1 MSGAGDELFFAPL
14 EVVQL
19 SALLE
24 DCVESLSLLGDITRD
39 ILEQREELA
48 QATGDE
54 TSQIIAEQKRL
65 ERRYE
70 ELLAARGSLAAL
82 ANKSKYKEVEAELAS
97 IAGALRESTQLLCR
111 NLKENPNVADN
122 LLKIQAERRSLVAL
136 LRSTQGELGELH
148 FRSLLSTVR
157 EDKSKEEGLRRTIER
172 EREATAEV
180 KRLAAQLKAVE
191 ADKEEMIKDLNVV
204 IARNKTALQKAK
216 KQALANYNFSRK
228 KYSAVKYSRRR
239 QWEERERELVAEID
253 MLDKKIAI
261 ETNVNTKTMDFLA
274 RQEAKLQEQI
284 SAWNDKYFED
294 IEAKRKEVE
303 SLKIQQSQTLAE
315 IEHLTREYENMQA
328 VVEEDHRLVKQREAA
343 MLFGVR
349 LGEAAARL
357 QKLWRGHRV
366 RKKILVANT
375 RKRRKRRPKKKR

>member
-375 RKRRKRRPKKKR
+375 RKRRKRRPKKR